1 MLLYLA
7 IQSNLMCQVDD
18 RKSLRLKVTVDVA
31 VCLLVFHCLQ
41 PTGIEV
47 NVTSKIISHS
57 IHLSIT
63 LDISTTQKKTSFL
76 LQNQTFLPNW
86 TNWIHWKCTLSPLK
100 LKQSLGFPQHKK
112 RHFNCV
118 APAIYW
124 RKNKTKFFEF
134 LDLFFY
140 SKLNIKKKCK

>member
-18 RKSLRLKVTVDVA
+18 RKSLRLKVTVDVV

-63 LDISTTQKKTSFL
+63 LDISTTQKKQAF
-76 LQNQTFLPNW
+76 
-86 TNWIHWKCTLSPLK
+86 C
-100 LKQSLGFPQHKK
+100 
-112 RHFNCV
+112 
-118 APAIYW
+118 Y
-124 RKNKTKFFEF
+124 KTKP
-134 LDLFFY
+134 FY
-140 SKLNIKKKCK
+140 PIEPIEYIESAHFPP